1 MLEPKPSRIA
11 FLRSRVDAAWATDRH
26 ETFPVPFR
34 DHPRPLVK
42 IEVPIEFPLYNIRSG
57 RTHRA
62 QSQYIAE
69 QKLSDDFFAD
79 PEDPAV
85 QKAQE
90 QLLLQM
96 VALKGL
102 DKDLAEKKQKN
113 PLVLTF
119 DGFVLDGNRRLAAL
133 RRDGEAA
140 YAAAVVLPDDA
151 TVTEIY
157 ETELELQMARETK
170 AEYNWIDKALHVE
183 YGLKQSMSTKSP
195 QDAIRAVARHMNVD
209 VGEIEG
215 IVKRLSLVNLYLEW
229 LGSPGKYHEIPE
241 QAGGT
246 MEQAFRELDTRLS
259 AKPLPNDQR
268 RAIQEACFAAML
280 SGGGYQDVRQ
290 VIAVMRSRPEALL
303 AGLRDQLPA
312 DLVAQLATPAPAA
325 PVRQAASEAEDLLV
339 QLAESDN
346 VPDPGPGATVL
357 NLLRD
362 PARRKEVGGYIR
374 AVAEE
379 MEAERKEASKEALPR
394 VNRALRHL
402 RDVSIGAETKQL
414 DIVAQSL
421 AQVADQVQRLT
432 GEVER
437 ARADQEPR

>member
-1 MLEPKPSRIA
+1 VE
-11 FLRSRVDAAWATDRH
+11 AAWATDRH

-34 DHPRPLVK
+34 DHQRPLVK
-42 IEVPIEFPLYNIRSG
+42 IEVPIEFPLYNIQSG

-62 QSQYIAE
+62 QSQYIADL
-69 QKLSDDFFAD
+69 KLPEGFFAD
-79 PEDPAV
+79 PEDPGV

-140 YAAAVVLPDDA
+140 YVAAVVLPEDA
-151 TVTEIY
+151 LVTEIY

-183 YGLKQSMSTKSP
+183 YGLAKWTSTKSP
-195 QDAIRAVARHMNVD
+195 QDAMRAVARHMNVD

-229 LGSPGKYHEIPE
+229 LGAAGKFHEIPE

-290 VIAVMRSRPEALL
+290 VIAAMRSRPDVLL

-312 DLVAQLATPAPAA
+312 DLAAQLAA
-325 PVRQAASEAEDLLV
+325 PVPTALVRPVANEAEELLE
-339 QLAESDN
+339 QLAQSDN
-346 VPDPGPGATVL
+346 GPDPGPGATVL

-379 MEAERKEASKEALPR
+379 MDAEKKEASKEAVQR

-402 RDVSIGAETKQL
+402 RDVSITAETRQFEA
-414 DIVAQSL
+414 VAQSL
-421 AQVADQVQRLT
+421 AQVADHVQRLT

-437 ARADQEPR
+437 ARAEQEPR